1 MLRRLGSVLMC
12 FAMFSIVGGH
22 WAALQT
28 VAWVGM
34 VAEYSQT
41 SSLGMAIRKTLSGED
56 PCSMCHAIEKG
67 KAAESKL
74 PAVVQAGKKLDGIFH
89 REATA
94 APRPH
99 ETTFSYPPVA
109 DDMASLL
116 PSAPPAPVPI
126 AA

>member
-1 MLRRLGSVLMC
+1 MIC

-41 SSLGMAIRKTLSGED
+41 SSLGMAIRKAVSGED

-74 PAVVQAGKKLDGIFH
+74 PAVADSAKKWDGFFQRGSAG
-89 REATA
+89 
-94 APRPH
+94 APTPH
-99 ETTFSYPPVA
+99 ESAFSYPPDNAAEVA
-109 DDMASLL
+109 LRS
-116 PSAPPAPVPI
+116 SAPPAPVPI
-126 AA
+126 PA

>member
-1 MLRRLGSVLMC
+1 MLRRLGSVMIC

-22 WAALQT
+22 WAVLQT

-41 SSLGMAIRKTLSGED
+41 SSLGMALRKTLSGEA

-74 PAVVQAGKKLDGIFH
+74 PAVVLAGKKLDEIFQ
-89 REATA
+89 RENTS
-94 APRPH
+94 APRPR
-99 ETTFSYPPVA
+99 ETLFSYPPAADAVA
-109 DDMASLL
+109 SRL